1 MSIEGAVRA
10 MAGALILVSLALGYW
25 VHAGFFIFTAFIGAN
40 LLQSAFTGVCP
51 PTAVFRRIG
60 LREAACSHVVEA
72 EGGVAPPS
80 SRGG

>member
-10 MAGALILVSLALGYW
+10 LAGALILASLALGYW

-40 LLQSAFTGVCP
+40 LLQSAFTGICP
-51 PTAVFRRIG
+51 PTAVFRKLG
-60 LREAACSHVVEA
+60 LREAACSHELGA
-72 EGGVAPPS
+72 AGDAATTS